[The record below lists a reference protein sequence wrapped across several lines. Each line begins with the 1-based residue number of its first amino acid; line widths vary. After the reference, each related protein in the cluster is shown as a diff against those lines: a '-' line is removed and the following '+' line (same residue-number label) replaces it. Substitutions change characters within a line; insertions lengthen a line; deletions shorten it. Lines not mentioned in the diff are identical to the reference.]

1 MGRLRVMHF
10 GSGGG
15 KGVTRVVTELALGHA
30 AGSAVETFSVFRRKR
45 GKALDRRFADALHA
59 AGVPWAEV
67 MPSPRIRT
75 IAELRQLIREFKP
88 DVFVAHGYSEHIWG
102 RRAALAEQ
110 VPHIVHAEHAH
121 ERYSR
126 PHLKELST
134 LDRGTSAVVAV
145 SEGVRARLLQLGI
158 PQAKTRVIHNGIA
171 VERFAGAPPLEQR
184 KREVL
189 MVSRF
194 ASAKDHATLIKALG
208 LLKRRGI
215 EIPLT
220 LAGDGKW
227 IHKWRVR
234 LLVAIHGLGRSVKF
248 LGHVDDV
255 PTLLGKYRVVA
266 FTTKREGFGLVVIEA
281 LLAGCA
287 VVTSRIPGVDELIVH
302 EETGFL
308 HDAGCPE
315 SMAEGIVRALGQE
328 GAEWAARG
336 PSTARERF
344 SLQRMTADYENLFKS
359 LVGEGVLTPDEY
371 PPRIDQKNRDISSR
385 QTA

>member
-1 MGRLRVMHF
+1 MKRLRVMHF

-15 KGVTRVVTELALGHA
+15 KGVTRVVTELVLGHA
-30 AGSAVETFSVFRRKR
+30 DGQRIEPFAISRQKH
-45 GKALDRRFADALHA
+45 GKPLDRRFADALDA
-59 AGVPWAEV
+59 AGVMWDEV
-67 MPSPRIRT
+67 MPSPRSRT

-134 LDRGTSAVVAV
+134 LNRGTSVVVAV
-145 SEGVRARLLQLGI
+145 SEGVRTRLLQLGI
-158 PQAKTRVIHNGIA
+158 PQAKTRVIHNGLA
-171 VERFAGAPPLEQR
+171 VERFAGVPPLAQR

-194 ASAKDHATLIKALG
+194 ASAKDHTTLIKALG
-208 LLKRRGI
+208 LLKRRGV

-227 IHKWRVR
+227 IYKWSVR
-234 LLVAIHGLGRSVKF
+234 LLVAILGLGRSVKF

-255 PTLLGKYRVVA
+255 PTLLGHYRVVA
-266 FTTKREGFGLVVIEA
+266 FATKREGFGLVVIEA

-287 VVTSRIPGVDELIVH
+287 VVTSRIPGIDELIVH
-302 EETGFL
+302 GQTGFL
-308 HDAGCPE
+308 SDPACPE

-336 PSTARERF
+336 PSIARERF
-344 SLQRMTADYENLFKS
+344 SLQRMTANYENLFKE
-359 LVGEGVLTPDEY
+359 LVGEGV
-371 PPRIDQKNRDISSR
+371 
-385 QTA
+385 